1 MCVKSV
7 QHPSCGLANLRP
19 FVGQART
26 SGGIWRGPERGS
38 EIVRSWVVPLL
49 GVIRHGCSDDAHENQ
64 IDAGA
69 GSRPL
74 VPKGVFV

>member
-7 QHPSCGLANLRP
+7 QHPSCTLANLWP

-38 EIVRSWVVPLL
+38 DAVRSWVVPLL
-49 GVIRHGCSDDAHENQ
+49 GVLRDGCYDDAHENQ
-64 IDAGA
+64 IDEVA
-69 GSRPL
+69 GSRSL